1 MHLNHE
7 KPARLKAN
15 VSFGQGNMVK
25 KKKHCR
31 VRNQYRQYKE
41 IQNYLTGK
49 GNRKYNRMLDQNT
62 ERSNRK
68 FSWRGKLWSYYT
80 ET

>member
-7 KPARLKAN
+7 KPARFKAN
-15 VSFGQGNMVK
+15 VSFEQGNMV
-25 KKKHCR
+25 KKHCR

-41 IQNYLTGK
+41 IQNYLTGM

-68 FSWRGKLWSYYT
+68 SSWRGKLWS
-80 ET
+80 